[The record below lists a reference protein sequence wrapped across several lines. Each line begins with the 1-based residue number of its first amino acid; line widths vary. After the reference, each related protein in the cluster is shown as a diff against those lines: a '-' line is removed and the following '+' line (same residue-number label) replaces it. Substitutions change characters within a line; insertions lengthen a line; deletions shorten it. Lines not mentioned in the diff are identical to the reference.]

1 MTTSQRRMRIL
12 DIIQDNKS
20 VEVNNLAKMFSVS
33 TMTIRRDLAIF
44 EKQGLI
50 TTNYGGA
57 YLNQGT
63 SVDASFSLKS
73 GQRIETKRAIGY
85 EAAKLVE
92 DGDTI
97 IMDCGTTVLQMAKYL
112 QDKRITIITNSWAL
126 INYFRSNSKVTLILA
141 PGEYKEN
148 HAGVVS
154 EMTMRFFEDLNA
166 DKTFLGTQGLDI
178 DRGATVA
185 DFMECSIKR
194 TMLLAGKMKVLLCDH
209 NKFGQ
214 TFLVKEADI
223 SEVDYLVTDN
233 QSDPTYL
240 QRIREMG
247 VEVRVAE

>member
-1 MTTSQRRMRIL
+1 MTMSQRRMRIF

-85 EAAKLVE
+85 EASKLVE

-112 QDKRITIITNSWAL
+112 QDKRITIITNSWVL
-126 INYFRSNSKVTLILA
+126 VNYFRSNSRVTLILA

-148 HAGVVS
+148 QAGVIS
-154 EMTMRFFEDLNA
+154 DMTMRFFETFNV
-166 DKTFLGTQGLDI
+166 DKTFLGTQGLELE
-178 DRGATVA
+178 RGATVA
-185 DFMECSIKR
+185 DFTECNIKR
-194 TMLLAGKMKVLLCDH
+194 TMLQAGKVKILLADH
-209 NKFGQ
+209 NKLGQ
-214 TFLVKEADI
+214 TFLVKQAD
-223 SEVDYLVTDN
+223 VDEFDYIVTDN

-240 QRIREMG
+240 QRIRDLG
-247 VEVRVAE
+247 VTVYVAE